1 MIHKEKIVKS
11 QLALGEKIKTPRAKI
26 AQKQKESV
34 KLGKGKVIL
43 EVWFAS

>member
-11 QLALGEKIKTPRAKI
+11 QLALGEKKAPRAKI
-26 AQKQKESV
+26 AQKQKEQA

-43 EVWFAS
+43 EVWLAS